1 MTSPSPLVS
10 IVVVTFNNEA
20 FVAECL
26 SCALAQDYEPTELIV
41 VDQGSSDGTIAM
53 IQRDYPQVTLLQ
65 NERNTGFAAGMNR
78 GIAGSRGEFV
88 LLLNS
93 DLFLESGFLSHAVR
107 CLASHSASNHV
118 GMLASVVH
126 CYRDGRRTSEIDS
139 TGMMFLPYHAIV
151 NGGFADRMNWV
162 AGPAGSVMFLSK
174 AMLDDVRLPGGGYL
188 DETYFCYGEDM
199 ELMLRAQM
207 LGWRCV
213 FVPILAGWH
222 MGGAS
227 ANAGPRYSDKPSPL
241 LVHALKNRYLTLV
254 ACYPA
259 GLLLRTL
266 GWHLL
271 TECGQ
276 ILAPLMRRRWRQLA
290 CVLRAHGA
298 ATRLLPYALAKRGWL
313 QRRRRVSCHYL
324 RSLYVA
330 WGPLRTFES
339 LLRKA

>member
-1 MTSPSPLVS
+1 MAVTSPLVS
-10 IVVVTFNNEA
+10 IVVVSLNNDTFI
-20 FVAECL
+20 AECL
-26 SCALAQDYEPTELIV
+26 SCALAQDYEPLELIV
-41 VDQGSSDGTIAM
+41 VDQGSRDGTVAI
-53 IQRDYPQVTLLQ
+53 IQRDFPQVTLLQ
-65 NERNTGFAAGMNR
+65 NDGNTGFAAGMNR
-78 GIAGSRGEFV
+78 GIERSRGEFV

-93 DLFLESGFLSHAVR
+93 DLFLEPGFVSNAVR
-107 CLASHSASNHV
+107 CLASHPAANRV
-118 GMLASVVH
+118 GMLASLVH
-126 CYRDGRRTSEIDS
+126 CHRNGRRTSEVDS

-151 NGGFADRMNWV
+151 NGGHADRMNWV
-162 AGPAGSVMFLSK
+162 AGPAGSVMFVTR
-174 AMLDDVRLPGGGYL
+174 AMLEDVRLPGGEYL

-207 LGWRCV
+207 LGWRCA

-227 ANAGPRYSDKPSPL
+227 ANAGPRYSDKPAPL

-259 GLLLRTL
+259 GLLLWTL
-266 GWHLL
+266 PWHLL

-276 ILAPLMRRRWRQLA
+276 LVAPLMARRWTQLG
-290 CVLRAHGA
+290 CVIRAHAA

-313 QRRRRVSCHYL
+313 QRRRRVSCAYL

-330 WGPLRTFES
+330 WGPVRTFES